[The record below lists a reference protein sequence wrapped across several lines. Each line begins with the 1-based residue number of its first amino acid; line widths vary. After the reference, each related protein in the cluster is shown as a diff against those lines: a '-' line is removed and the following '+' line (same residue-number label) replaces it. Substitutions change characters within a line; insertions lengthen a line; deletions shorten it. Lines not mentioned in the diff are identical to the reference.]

1 MEDVNRAA
9 SSGDSVGQPRP
20 APALTSGDKAKPK
33 GKQQPLPGGHL
44 PSLHQSRD
52 NSYIVKDQNPRF
64 YEDPAFIASQVPGGA
79 LQNLNSST
87 AVKNDDIMTLRRSAS
102 EERKSAKLSRSDSY
116 RRARPILSPAEVRKT
131 SSRKSCDVAD
141 LDISSIH
148 LEKDKTVEKKE
159 VKSGGN
165 NFFKNIRNQFSFSS
179 LRRKSPKKPVL
190 QSDDSY
196 QKSGCDPSP
205 GYSPSTVVAPRMT
218 STPLHA
224 CIANGG
230 GRSESVP
237 PCDEAP
243 PPRRFRT
250 AAVKNQ
256 FQRWS
261 FAESTGREG

>member
-9 SSGDSVGQPRP
+9 SPGDSVGQPRP
-20 APALTSGDKAKPK
+20 AAAALSSGGNAKPK
-33 GKQQPLPGGHL
+33 VKQQPGGHS

-64 YEDPAFIASQVPGGA
+64 YEDPAFLASQVPGGA
-79 LQNLNSST
+79 LQKSKSST

-148 LEKDKTVEKKE
+148 LEKDKSVKE

-205 GYSPSTVVAPRMT
+205 GYSPSTSTTAVAPRMT

-230 GRSESVP
+230 RSESVP
-237 PCDEAP
+237 PRDEAP